1 MVNVRLRLKELM
13 TERKVNQQELAD
25 AIGVPQGTLSRW
37 VGNKVDRYDRRILNL
52 LIEYFKCEITDLI
65 VVERTELPA

>member
-1 MVNVRLRLKELM
+1 MTTVKLRLKELM
-13 TERKVNQQELAD
+13 TERNVKQQELAD

-37 VGNKVDRYDRRILNL
+37 VGNKVDRYDRTILNK
-52 LIEYFKCEITDLI
+52 LIGFFNCDISDLI